1 MSDTKPVPVTADYSR
16 LGYVAN
22 PFATED
28 TSGSEPYW
36 MRLVTRAAANK
47 LLAATSRARK
57 ASRPVLLN
65 MVEDIPEYYY
75 RVAQND
81 FLRRMSDDPSL
92 DMMALNI
99 SLDIMRLGR
108 IRGTLAELA
117 ELVVAVDFPA
127 TLAAWFTRE
136 LETPDAGMPESSL
149 VTADE
154 LSAAREEFVADPEAA
169 VTRYLGLRSEPV
181 PVSEMDAVTHEAY
194 LRQIG
199 QEIEV
204 EKDQEGL
211 ESVPGLVEHIPND
224 AVAEDEA
231 EVVEEEP
238 DPDAG
243 MREYLLALV
252 RTRLS
257 PVIARALAGYG
268 PYGES
273 LAAQELK
280 ITKAP
285 RKTLSAVLRL
295 MNARWGT
302 VTVIYDNFGVWS
314 ILDQQTK
321 MDVLTSLTELRWIV
335 GESGVMVVAVVKGTT
350 PELEEQFAAAEQVDW
365 SLPELTALYN
375 GDTSLDLA
383 TAQAWLDSAAIDG
396 PSRLRADGPELASLV
411 AAAGDDIR
419 DFAVMAEAAFSD
431 AAGRGL
437 DTIDA
442 AAVETGLASRK
453 SEVGA

>member
-1 MSDTKPVPVTADYSR
+1 MSDTNPVPVTADYSR

-28 TSGSEPYW
+28 QSGSEPYW
-36 MRLVTRAAANK
+36 MRLVTRAAANN
-47 LLAATSRARK
+47 LLAATFRARR

-65 MVEDIPEYYY
+65 MVEEIPEYYY

-127 TLAAWFTRE
+127 TLAAWFARE
-136 LETPDAGMPESSL
+136 LDIPDSGMPESSL
-149 VTADE
+149 VSAEE
-154 LSAAREEFVADPEAA
+154 LVAAREQFVTDPEAA
-169 VTRYLGLRSEPV
+169 VVRYLGVRTEPV

-194 LRQIG
+194 LRQLG

-204 EKDQEGL
+204 EQDQEGL
-211 ESVPGLVEHIPND
+211 ESVPGLVEHVPNEAPADED
-224 AVAEDEA
+224 AEA
-231 EVVEEEP
+231 VEPEP

-243 MREYLLALV
+243 MREYLLALA
-252 RTRLS
+252 RMRLS

-285 RKTLSAVLRL
+285 RKTLAALLRL

-335 GESGVMVVAVVKGTT
+335 AETGVMVVAVLKGTT

-383 TAQAWLDSAAIDG
+383 TVQAWLDSAAIDG
-396 PSRLRADGPELASLV
+396 PSPLRADGPELAALV

-419 DFAVMAEAAFSD
+419 EFAAMAEAAFSD
-431 AAGRGL
+431 SASRGSA
-437 DTIDA
+437 TIDA
-442 AAVETGLASRK
+442 AAVEAGLASRK